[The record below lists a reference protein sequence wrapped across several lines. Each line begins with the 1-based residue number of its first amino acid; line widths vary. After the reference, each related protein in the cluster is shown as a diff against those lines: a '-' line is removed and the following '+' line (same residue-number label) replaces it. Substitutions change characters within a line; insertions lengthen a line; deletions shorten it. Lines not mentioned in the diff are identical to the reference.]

1 MEGPRRRGK
10 VIVLWSSGTIIR
22 NDRSEGSLR
31 MAFQNDL
38 EALSSPSQSLS
49 ASVTTYAR
57 PILLSRRSILLDQRW
72 IDTSPLEAIPSTLA
86 TFRSRRDMRDRC
98 CVMEAANK
106 PTDSKSSSYRIVHY
120 TAKQEQSEHLI
131 VQQAIS
137 DGKTSRPAV
146 AKNASVGKIKSLTAA
161 NARNSR

>member
-38 EALSSPSQSLS
+38 GALPLLSQLLS
-49 ASVTTYAR
+49 ALVTTYAR
-57 PILLSRRSILLDQRW
+57 PILLSRRSILLNQRW
-72 IDTSPLEAIPSTLA
+72 IDTSRLEVTPSTLA
-86 TFRSRRDMRDRC
+86 TFRSRRVMRDRC

-131 VQQAIS
+131 VQ
-137 DGKTSRPAV
+137 
-146 AKNASVGKIKSLTAA
+146 
-161 NARNSR
+161 